1 VAYGSAWSFPLLER
15 VSADCGIAV
24 DCPVGTM
31 IEFPRA
37 ALTAGRIAK
46 HAEFFSFGTNDLTQT
61 TWGFSRDDVEAAFFS
76 AYLDKGIF
84 QTSPFETIDRE
95 GVGRLVRIAVTE
107 GRAARPELKIGVCG
121 EHGGDPGSVHLFHDA
136 GLATSRAHP
145 SACPSHAWKPDA
157 PPCHRQTARTAAE
170 PASSCGEGDR
180 CLA

>member
-1 VAYGSAWSFPLLER
+1 MAYGSAWSFPLLER
-15 VSADCGIAV
+15 VSADSGIAV

-46 HAEFFSFGTNDLTQT
+46 HAEFF
-61 TWGFSRDDVEAAFFS
+61 
-76 AYLDKGIF
+76 F

-107 GRAARPELKIGVCG
+107 GRAARPELQIGVCG
-121 EHGGDPGSVHLFHDA
+121 EHGGDPDSVHLFHDA

-157 PPCHRQTARTAAE
+157 PPWHRQTARTAAE